1 LHINGNIM
9 NVHIDDEL
17 IANLSNLNANKA
29 IDVIIDEALRL
40 YLTIENQKKLLS
52 LKGKIAL
59 DVAAFD

>member
-1 LHINGNIM
+1 M